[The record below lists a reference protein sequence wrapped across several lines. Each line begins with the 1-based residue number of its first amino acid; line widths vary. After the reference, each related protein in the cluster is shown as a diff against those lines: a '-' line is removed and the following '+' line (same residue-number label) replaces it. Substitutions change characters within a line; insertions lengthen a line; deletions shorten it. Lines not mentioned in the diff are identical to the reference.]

1 MQMNPSAT
9 HKIDVLLVYVFCED
23 GLLHCIEFADLDDDD
38 DEGDV

>member
-9 HKIDVLLVYVFCED
+9 QTIDVLHAYVFCED
-23 GLLHCIEFADLDDDD
+23 GLLHCIELADFDDD